1 MIKKFVLA
9 LIIIFLFNFNYSYA
23 EKIKKFE
30 ITGNDRISDETII
43 LFSGTKVNENIDTN
57 NLNDIIKKLYETNFF
72 KDISLSFEKNVLTIN
87 VVESPLIQTV
97 SIEGI
102 KKQSFVDQIKAL
114 LLQKEKS
121 SFNQNKIKSD
131 QNIILNTLR
140 MNGYYFSEIK
150 TNIKKNDNNTVDIIY
165 DINLGKKALIK
176 NIKFVGNKVFKDSK
190 LRKVIVSEEA
200 KFWKFISSKK
210 NVDVK
215 RFKLD
220 ENLLKNFY
228 KNNGYYKVKINSSFA
243 QIIDDKY
250 FEIVFNID
258 AGQRYFFNEL
268 NLNLPVD
275 YNSKDFEN
283 LNKLLTELKLKP
295 YSLNRIENILDE
307 IDDIALGKNY
317 EFVSASYEEKIVN
330 NNQINLDINLKDT
343 EKFFVERINIYGNNI
358 TSEKVI
364 RNKLLLDEGD
374 PFNELLANKSFNEIK
389 ALRLFKNVNTDIE
402 TSRENM
408 TKIINI
414 NVEEKPTGEIF
425 AAAGTGTQGSS
436 ISLGITENNYLGEG
450 KQLGTNLSLS
460 DDSLQGRLFI
470 NEPNY
475 KNSNKSFNRSF
486 ERSEEDYLTNYGYK
500 TEKTGFGFGTYYE
513 QYRDIFFAPSI
524 NTSYESITTNSVA
537 SASKKKQQ
545 GDYLDLNLNYD
556 IALNKLNQ
564 NFNPTD
570 GYKFIF
576 SQELP
581 IYSEDYTL
589 INRLN
594 YTKYFETNNSLVF
607 SLGFFTASSN
617 SISNDDARI
626 TKRIFIP
633 SRKLRGFEAGKIGPK
648 DGTDFIGGN
657 YGSAFNVATT
667 LPNLFADVQ
676 NLDFSFF
683 YDAANVWGVDYDS
696 SIDENSKIRSS
707 TGLAVEWFTPVGP
720 LSLSYAIPLT
730 KSSTDKTETV
740 RFNIGTTF

>member
-1 MIKKFVLA
+1 M
-9 LIIIFLFNFNYSYA
+9 
-23 EKIKKFE
+23 
-30 ITGNDRISDETII
+30 
-43 LFSGTKVNENIDTN
+43 
-57 NLNDIIKKLYETNFF
+57 
-72 KDISLSFEKNVLTIN
+72 
-87 VVESPLIQTV
+87 
-97 SIEGI
+97 
-102 KKQSFVDQIKAL
+102 
-114 LLQKEKS
+114 
-121 SFNQNKIKSD
+121 
-131 QNIILNTLR
+131 
-140 MNGYYFSEIK
+140 
-150 TNIKKNDNNTVDIIY
+150 
-165 DINLGKKALIK
+165 
-176 NIKFVGNKVFKDSK
+176 
-190 LRKVIVSEEA
+190 
-200 KFWKFISSKK
+200 
-210 NVDVK
+210 
-215 RFKLD
+215 
-220 ENLLKNFY
+220 KNFY

-243 QIIDDKY
+243 QIIEDKY

-268 NLNLPVD
+268 KLNLPVD

-295 YSLNRIENILDE
+295 YSLNRIEDILDE

-436 ISLGITENNYLGEG
+436 ISIGITENNYLGEG

-513 QYRDIFFAPSI
+513 QYRDIFFAPSL

-589 INRLN
+589 INKVN

-607 SLGFFTASSN
+607 SLGLFTASSN

-657 YGSAFNVATT
+657 YGTAFNVATT

>member
-1 MIKKFVLA
+1 MSQRRQ
-9 LIIIFLFNFNYSYA
+9 NF
-23 EKIKKFE
+23 
-30 ITGNDRISDETII
+30 GN
-43 LFSGTKVNENIDTN
+43 
-57 NLNDIIKKLYETNFF
+57 LY
-72 KDISLSFEKNVLTIN
+72 
-87 VVESPLIQTV
+87 PQ
-97 SIEGI
+97 
-102 KKQSFVDQIKAL
+102 
-114 LLQKEKS
+114 
-121 SFNQNKIKSD
+121 
-131 QNIILNTLR
+131 
-140 MNGYYFSEIK
+140 
-150 TNIKKNDNNTVDIIY
+150 
-165 DINLGKKALIK
+165 
-176 NIKFVGNKVFKDSK
+176 
-190 LRKVIVSEEA
+190 
-200 KFWKFISSKK
+200 KK

-243 QIIDDKY
+243 QIIEDKY

-268 NLNLPVD
+268 KLNLPVD

-295 YSLNRIENILDE
+295 YSLNRIEDILDE

-436 ISLGITENNYLGEG
+436 ISIGITENNYLGEG

-475 KNSNKSFNRSF
+475 RNSNKSFNRSF

-513 QYRDIFFAPSI
+513 QYRDIFFAPSL

-589 INRLN
+589 INKVN

-607 SLGFFTASSN
+607 SLGLFTASSN

-633 SRKLRGFEAGKIGPK
+633 SKKLRGFEAGKIGPK

-657 YGSAFNVATT
+657 YGTAFNVATT